1 MKQEDP
7 WRLNETTGPYLGQK
21 AIDAESNHQGQSK
34 EHYEARCPGDGRG
47 CRRYS
52 WLPRLIFF
60 FLVEASIHFIRL
72 IVVTGI
78 VLCDTLHRVL
88 RFRKRLQSFAVVYC
102 NA

>member
-7 WRLNETTGPYLGQK
+7 WRLNETARPYLGQQT
-21 AIDAESNHQGQSK
+21 IHAESNHQDQSK
-34 EHYEARCPGDGRG
+34 KRYEARCPDDGCG
-47 CRRYS
+47 CRSYS

-60 FLVEASIHFIRL
+60 FLAEFGIHFIRL

-88 RFRKRLQSFAVVYC
+88 HFRKRLQSFTAVYC